1 MTGTSYWHVDQ
12 RGVAVL
18 GEAGRRRPSATCGH
32 VGEAVA
38 QRGELGLGGLG
49 AGLVV
54 DDDLGGGEAG
64 LGEVLAELVDAHL
77 GAGVG
82 DVVVVLRL
90 PPNAEESATTEVATS
105 TQAKMVRH
113 GWAAEPWPRR

>member
-1 MTGTSYWHVDQ
+1 MSASRSLRAVS
-12 RGVAVL
+12 VAL
-18 GEAGRRRPSATCGH
+18 GR
-32 VGEAVA
+32 
-38 QRGELGLGGLG
+38 LG

-64 LGEVLAELVDAHL
+64 LRQVLAELVDADL

-82 DVVVVLRL
+82 DVVVVLGRRRRTRT
-90 PPNAEESATTEVATS
+90 ESATTETATI
-105 TQAKMVRH
+105 TQAAMVRH